1 MAAPMIELSLD
12 QQAELISL
20 KARLQ
25 GMTIEDVRS
34 LLLDLLTQYLHQEN
48 EVKAKL
54 RGEAIAP

>member
-1 MAAPMIELSLD
+1 MIELSID
-12 QQAELISL
+12 QQAELLGL
-20 KARLQ
+20 KARVQ
-25 GMTIEDVRS
+25 GMTVEDVRS